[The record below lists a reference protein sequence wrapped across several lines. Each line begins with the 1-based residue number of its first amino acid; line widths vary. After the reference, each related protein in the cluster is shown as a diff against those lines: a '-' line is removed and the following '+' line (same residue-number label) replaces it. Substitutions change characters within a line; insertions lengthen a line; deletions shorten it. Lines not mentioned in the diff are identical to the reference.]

1 MSNPIFNSVKL
12 VQDFNRSSPSVAE
25 QDDWNPPKSVLPHWR
40 AKKRQHVRS
49 NSFYAQRHFKK
60 KWNKP
65 RFLQLYSRD
74 HLLKKQKLL
83 CLWPLPTIL
92 GYTILLSLFISIL
105 SFINWYPVSCSSP
118 TYVINRL
125 EFGNLLLS
133 PFLIKIWHMPSILM
147 FAWNALLLGLLEESI
162 TQMLGS
168 TLAFAQLLFG
178 VMVSVGTLRQVLGY
192 VFSKSTGYALPS
204 LFFSDALHECNQG
217 KFSTTKEEEQLIY
230 TFFFLQD
237 SHPFYLLYLL
247 SKP

>member
-1 MSNPIFNSVKL
+1 
-12 VQDFNRSSPSVAE
+12 
-25 QDDWNPPKSVLPHWR
+25 
-40 AKKRQHVRS
+40 
-49 NSFYAQRHFKK
+49 
-60 KWNKP
+60 
-65 RFLQLYSRD
+65 
-74 HLLKKQKLL
+74 
-83 CLWPLPTIL
+83 
-92 GYTILLSLFISIL
+92 
-105 SFINWYPVSCSSP
+105 
-118 TYVINRL
+118 
-125 EFGNLLLS
+125 
-133 PFLIKIWHMPSILM
+133 
-147 FAWNALLLGLLEESI
+147 
-162 TQMLGS
+162 MLGS